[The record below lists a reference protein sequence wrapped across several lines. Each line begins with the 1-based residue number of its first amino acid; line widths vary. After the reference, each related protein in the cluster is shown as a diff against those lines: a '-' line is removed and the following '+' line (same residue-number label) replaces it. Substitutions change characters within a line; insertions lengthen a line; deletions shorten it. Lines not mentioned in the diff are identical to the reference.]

1 MQRIKMIKKKGIETK
16 KIKKKIKK
24 LKPHKF
30 KKILVL
36 INLKKY
42 NYNIHKSINKLNKL
56 NLYKNN
62 HKLKI
67 KIKNMF
73 KLQSP
78 SNRQI
83 NFKLKNNINKK
94 LFIKIIMSFKNE
106 SSFIISHIKN

>member
-1 MQRIKMIKKKGIETK
+1 MIRKKGIETK

-42 NYNIHKSINKLNKL
+42 NYNIHKSINKLN
-56 NLYKNN
+56 LYRN
-62 HKLKI
+62 HHKVKI

-106 SSFIISHIKN
+106 SSFIISLIKN